1 MAIPKLITK
10 KKKKEKQKKGKP
22 TVQNTTDKYGDRKTV
37 LLPSKKTIRK
47 AKRKEKKEERAAKRN
62 EKNSS
67 KEETKMVGRP
77 IDVY

>member
-10 KKKKEKQKKGKP
+10 KKKKEKKKKGKP
-22 TVQNTTDKYGDRKTV
+22 TALNTTDKYGDPKTV
-37 LLPSKKTIRK
+37 LIPSKKTLRK
-47 AKRKEKKEERAAKRN
+47 AKRK

-77 IDVY
+77 ITIDRKGDVY